1 VLEKPVESVA
11 LHILSELQYKIK
23 LYPKLISDEV
33 KTELIL
39 MDTLADRLIK
49 LNPGLPADCLKEAI
63 RVIKTPEE
71 PSLVRNNKQLHKLL
85 VEGVPV
91 RYRKA
96 DRTID
101 DYVKLIDFDHPDNN
115 DWQAISQMTV
125 IEGQH
130 IRRPD
135 VVIYVNGIPL
145 AVIEVKN
152 PSDEKATIWTAY
164 NQLQTYMA
172 QIPSLFVYNAL
183 LVVTDGI
190 EARVGT
196 ISSGREWMMPWREM
210 EVNSMGPPS
219 SEGRRKELDSSLRWK
234 DETGKENS
242 MGPRL
247 REDDEKMDSG
257 LHRNDEPRN
266 GTLRQAQGDRKE
278 LDSSLRWKDETRLTS
293 QMEVL
298 LKGIFEPSTMLNLI
312 RYFIV
317 FEQSKDSYIK
327 KMAGYHQYHAVNV
340 AVEKTVEASSAK
352 GDKRCGVVWHTQ
364 GSGKSL
370 TMAFYAGR
378 IIQHPTMENPTIV
391 VLTDRND
398 LDDQLFRT
406 FASCK
411 DLIRQTPK
419 QAEDRQHLKHLLKV
433 ASGGVIFTTIQKF
446 LPEDRATDFPRLSER
461 RNIVVIADEAHRS
474 QYDFIDGFAKHMRD
488 ALPNASFIAF
498 TGTPIELTD
507 RNTQA
512 VFGNYISIYD
522 IQQAVLD
529 NATVPIYYE
538 SRLAKLEL
546 IEAEKPHL
554 DTEFEEITEGKEP
567 DEKQK
572 LKSKWAALEAVV
584 GAEKRIKLIAED
596 LLKHWTTRLEIIEGK
611 ALIVCMSRRIC
622 VEMYSALSKLRPDWV
637 SANDKDGVIKIV
649 MTGSPSDPL
658 SYQPHIRSKER
669 RDLIAERFKN
679 PTDKLKIVIV
689 RDMWLT
695 GFDVPCLHT
704 MYVDKP
710 MHGHGLM
717 QAIARVNRVYK
728 DKPGGLIVD
737 YLGLADEL
745 KKALAVY
752 TQSGGKDKV
761 ALDQE
766 EAVAQLVEF
775 YEQCLRLFD
784 GFDWTQW
791 LTGTP
796 KDKLN
801 IIAPAQ
807 EFILKQEDGKTR
819 LLETVAK
826 LTKAFALSVPHP
838 KALELREAVAFFQT
852 IKAALVKSRTT
863 RDDGGFAV
871 ETAIRQLVSKAIS
884 SDEVIDIF
892 AAAGLKKPNISI
904 LSDEFLADVKN
915 MPYRNLA
922 VELLQKLLKDEIK
935 SRFGRNAVQART
947 FSEMLMESI
956 RKYQNRAIET
966 AQVIEELIALAKD
979 IRSAQARGEKL
990 KLTDDEVA
998 FYDALETSDSAV
1010 QVLGDDTL
1018 KTIARELVETVK
1030 KNVTIDWAIRE
1041 QARAKLRVMVK
1052 RILRKYG
1059 YPPDKQ
1065 EKATDTV
1072 LEQAELICGDLVA

>member
-1 VLEKPVESVA
+1 LDFNMLEKPVESVA
-11 LHILSELQYKIK
+11 LQIFSELKYQIK
-23 LYPKLISDEV
+23 TYPQLLSDDV
-33 KTELIL
+33 KTELIQTE
-39 MDTLADRLIK
+39 TLRNK
-49 LNPGLPADCLKEAI
+49 LCLFNPDIPADCIDEAI
-63 RVIKTPEE
+63 RVIKLAQE
-71 PSLVRNNKQLHKLL
+71 PSLIRNNQALHKLL
-85 VEGVPV
+85 IEGVPV
-91 RYRKA
+91 KYRQA

-101 DYVKLIDFDHPDNN
+101 DSVKLIDFVKVEQN
-115 DWQAISQMTV
+115 DFMAISQMTV

-135 VVIYVNGIPL
+135 IVIYINGIPI

-183 LVVTDGI
+183 LIVTDGI

-196 ISSGREWMMPWREM
+196 ISSGREWMMPWRGIESSVGFQSCGKVSYSGA
-210 EVNSMGPPS
+210 ESYTTRPS
-219 SEGRRKELDSSLRWK
+219 AGSASCSTSVEGLESY
-234 DETGKENS
+234 T
-242 MGPRL
+242 
-247 REDDEKMDSG
+247 
-257 LHRNDEPRN
+257 
-266 GTLRQAQGDRKE
+266 
-278 LDSSLRWKDETRLTS
+278 TS

-298 LKGIFEPSTMLNLI
+298 LKGIFEPSALLNLI

-317 FEQSKDSYIK
+317 FEKSKDSYIK
-327 KMAGYHQYHAVNV
+327 KVAGYHQFYAVNV
-340 AVEKTVEASSAK
+340 AVAKTVQASSK
-352 GDKRCGVVWHTQ
+352 QGDKRCGVVWHTQ

-370 TMAFYAGR
+370 TMVFYTGR
-378 IIQHPTMENPTIV
+378 IIQHPAMQNPTIV

-406 FASCK
+406 FCSCK
-411 DLIRQTPK
+411 ELIRQDPK
-419 QAEDRQHLKHLLKV
+419 QADSRQHLKELLTV
-433 ASGGVIFTTIQKF
+433 ASGGVVFTTIQKF
-446 LPEDRATDFPRLSER
+446 MPDDRATDYPCLSDR

-512 VFGNYISIYD
+512 VFGDYISVYD

-546 IEAEKPHL
+546 NEAEKPHL
-554 DTEFEEITEGKEP
+554 DSEFAEITEGKEP
-567 DEKQK
+567 DEKEK
-572 LKSKWAALEAVV
+572 FKSKWTALEAVV
-584 GAEKRIKLIAED
+584 GADKRLKLIAED
-596 LLKHWTTRLEIIEGK
+596 LIKHWEARLEVMDGK

-622 VEMYSALSKLRPDWV
+622 VQMYSELTKLRPAWASD
-637 SANDKDGVIKIV
+637 NDKDGVIKIV
-649 MTGSPSDPL
+649 MTGAPYDPL
-658 SYQPHIRSKER
+658 PYQPHIRSKER

-679 PTDKLKIVIV
+679 PDDKLRIVIV

-745 KKALAVY
+745 KQALAVY
-752 TQSGGKDKV
+752 TQSGGKEKV
-761 ALDQE
+761 TLDQE
-766 EAVAQLVEF
+766 EAVAQMMEY
-775 YEQCLRLFD
+775 YEQCLRLYD
-784 GFDWTQW
+784 GFDWTLW
-791 LTGTP
+791 LTGTA

-801 IIAPAQ
+801 LIAPAQ
-807 EFILKQEDGKTR
+807 EFILKQTDGKTR
-819 LLETVAK
+819 LIDAVAK

-838 KALELREAVAFFQT
+838 KALDIRECVAFFQT
-852 IKAALVKSRTT
+852 IKAAIVKSRTT
-863 RDDGGFAV
+863 REDGGFGM

-884 SDEVIDIF
+884 SDKVIDIF
-892 AAAGLKKPNISI
+892 EAAGLKKPNISI
-904 LSDEFLADVKN
+904 LSDEFLEDVKN

-922 VELLQKLLKDEIK
+922 VELLQKLLKDEIA
-935 SRFGRNAVQART
+935 SRFSKNAVQSRS

-956 RKYQNRAIET
+956 RKYLNRQLET
-966 AQVIEELIALAKD
+966 TEVIAKLIDLAKHIREAQV
-979 IRSAQARGEKL
+979 RGEKL
-990 KLTDDEVA
+990 NLTDDEVA
-998 FYDALETSDSAV
+998 FYDALETNDSAV
-1010 QVLGDDTL
+1010 LVLGDDTL
-1018 KTIARELVETVK
+1018 KTIAKELVDTVR

-1059 YPPDKQ
+1059 YPPDK
-1065 EKATDTV
+1065 EALATDQV
-1072 LEQAELICGDLVA
+1072 IEQAELICGDMVI